1 MNDHDDQARRALR
14 ARVPPRRQLLR
25 TMAGM
30 GTALFTGQV
39 ASQPIEQPRNSNAA
53 MYMQRAFA
61 MRDLAV
67 QRGDQAFGAVVVRDQ
82 RIIGEG
88 VSAVIT
94 STDPT
99 AHGEI
104 QAIRDACRRLG
115 TRELRPAELYSSY
128 RPCAMCEA
136 AAYWAGITR
145 IFHSESVIDGGAP
158 RLSRC

>member
-1 MNDHDDQARRALR
+1 MSPRDEQELRCNVHRRREVLR
-14 ARVPPRRQLLR
+14 GL
-25 TMAGM
+25 AG
-30 GTALFTGQV
+30 V
-39 ASQPIEQPRNSNAA
+39 AAGIGSAPLIAQSLEQPRTPNATEF
-53 MYMQRAFA
+53 MQRAFA

-94 STDPT
+94 ATDPT

-115 TRELRPAELYSSY
+115 TRDLSGAQLYSSF
-128 RPCAMCEA
+128 RPCPMCEA
-136 AAYWAGITR
+136 AAHWAGIAGM
-145 IFHSESVIDGGAP
+145 FHGTAITDAGAP